1 MKEKEDEVENKS
13 RFLFCWPRHNRKF
26 PPPNKSMGRGLPERI
41 DSNPYPK
48 ERERERRE
56 TRTFYSF
63 SR

>member
-26 PPPNKSMGRGLPERI
+26 PPNKSMGRGLPERI

-48 ERERERRE
+48 ERERE